1 MKESLQRRA
10 YFLEAVDELKRKFR
24 KLLYIWQDKKAED
37 NFKALTALIE
47 NYDKNMP
54 LPNLQTPPNRKL
66 GGKIGKKRQL
76 RLKKTPVLQTV
87 EEREE
92 ELEETTLKDPDESVL
107 QSHRML
113 REFGA
118 GADRNNK
125 FDID

>member
-54 LPNLQTPPNRKL
+54 LPNL
-66 GGKIGKKRQL
+66 
-76 RLKKTPVLQTV
+76 
-87 EEREE
+87 
-92 ELEETTLKDPDESVL
+92 
-107 QSHRML
+107 
-113 REFGA
+113 
-118 GADRNNK
+118 
-125 FDID
+125 